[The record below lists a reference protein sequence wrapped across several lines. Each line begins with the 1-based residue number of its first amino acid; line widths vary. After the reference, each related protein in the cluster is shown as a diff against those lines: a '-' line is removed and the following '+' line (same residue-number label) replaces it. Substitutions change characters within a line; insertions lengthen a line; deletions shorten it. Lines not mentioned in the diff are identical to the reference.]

1 MPRRARPKAR
11 FSQPYLR
18 FLKLLRAARL
28 SAGLT
33 QVQTAKRLHE
43 PQSFV
48 AKCESGERRV
58 DVVEL
63 IAFCRTYRVDPARF
77 LHRIGNRHAGS

>member
-1 MPRRARPKAR
+1 MPKRRRPKTR
-11 FSQPYLR
+11 FSQTYRR
-18 FLKLLRAARL
+18 FLKLLRDARL
-28 SAGLT
+28 DADLT
-33 QVQTAKRLHE
+33 QMQTAKRIRQ

-63 IAFCRTYRVDPARF
+63 IAFCRTYRINPAKFVRR
-77 LHRIGNRHAGS
+77 LRQGK